1 MNIYIQIILFTS
13 IPLLIFYVFYLIK
26 LNTRVEKENI
36 KLSSSLKNKDI
47 EIDSLSNQIK
57 NNNEFSENL
66 KNAVNTITGDI
77 FEKKTKDFKEQNSEN
92 MKNIL
97 SPLQDEIKKFKDAF
111 ESVEGESKTS
121 RAKLSQQIDDLLK
134 TQVETNMST
143 DNLAMALRGDYKQQ
157 GDWGETQLKVILE
170 KCGLREGYEY
180 ELQEEFKDDNNDRK
194 RPDAIVKLPNDV
206 VVPIDSKVSL
216 NAYYDFINSGGTDKV
231 LQDKV
236 AANIKNHIKDLS
248 SKDYANAIGS
258 QYDRVLMFIPNE
270 GAYYT
275 AKQTDPL
282 LDDFANKQNIGIVLH
297 HTMYQT
303 LKLINLMW
311 TLDRQSKNA
320 QEIANQGRL
329 LMEKL
334 DNSRDSFDKV
344 GKHLENAQG
353 SYSEALKQLFTGR
366 GSLQDKAKKLED
378 LGIKSNKAK

>member
-1 MNIYIQIILFTS
+1 
-13 IPLLIFYVFYLIK
+13 
-26 LNTRVEKENI
+26 
-36 KLSSSLKNKDI
+36 
-47 EIDSLSNQIK
+47 
-57 NNNEFSENL
+57 
-66 KNAVNTITGDI
+66 
-77 FEKKTKDFKEQNSEN
+77 
-92 MKNIL
+92 
-97 SPLQDEIKKFKDAF
+97 
-111 ESVEGESKTS
+111 
-121 RAKLSQQIDDLLK
+121 
-134 TQVETNMST
+134 
-143 DNLAMALRGDYKQQ
+143 
-157 GDWGETQLKVILE
+157 
-170 KCGLREGYEY
+170 
-180 ELQEEFKDDNNDRK
+180 
-194 RPDAIVKLPNDV
+194 
-206 VVPIDSKVSL
+206 
-216 NAYYDFINSGGTDKV
+216 
-231 LQDKV
+231 
-236 AANIKNHIKDLS
+236 
-248 SKDYANAIGS
+248 
-258 QYDRVLMFIPNE
+258 MFIPNE

-353 SYSEALKQLFTGR
+353 SYSEALKQLLTGR

>member
-26 LNTRVEKENI
+26 LNTKVEKENI

-97 SPLQDEIKKFKDAF
+97 SPLQDEIKRFKDAF

-216 NAYYDFINSGGTDKV
+216 NAYY
-231 LQDKV
+231 
-236 AANIKNHIKDLS
+236 
-248 SKDYANAIGS
+248 DYANAIGS

>member
-97 SPLQDEIKKFKDAF
+97 SPLQDEIKRFKDAF

-180 ELQEEFKDDNNDRK
+180 ELQEEFKDDNNDNK
-194 RPDAIVKLPNDV
+194 YEIN
-206 VVPIDSKVSL
+206 SE
-216 NAYYDFINSGGTDKV
+216 NAYYDLNTESISFEAYDK
-231 LQDKV
+231 
-236 AANIKNHIKDLS
+236 
-248 SKDYANAIGS
+248 
-258 QYDRVLMFIPNE
+258 RVRSIIYF
-270 GAYYT
+270 
-275 AKQTDPL
+275 
-282 LDDFANKQNIGIVLH
+282 
-297 HTMYQT
+297 
-303 LKLINLMW
+303 
-311 TLDRQSKNA
+311 
-320 QEIANQGRL
+320 
-329 LMEKL
+329 
-334 DNSRDSFDKV
+334 
-344 GKHLENAQG
+344 
-353 SYSEALKQLFTGR
+353 
-366 GSLQDKAKKLED
+366 
-378 LGIKSNKAK
+378 

>member
-1 MNIYIQIILFTS
+1 
-13 IPLLIFYVFYLIK
+13 
-26 LNTRVEKENI
+26 
-36 KLSSSLKNKDI
+36 
-47 EIDSLSNQIK
+47 
-57 NNNEFSENL
+57 
-66 KNAVNTITGDI
+66 
-77 FEKKTKDFKEQNSEN
+77 
-92 MKNIL
+92 
-97 SPLQDEIKKFKDAF
+97 
-111 ESVEGESKTS
+111 
-121 RAKLSQQIDDLLK
+121 
-134 TQVETNMST
+134 MST

-303 LKLINLMW
+303 LKLINISIL
-311 TLDRQSKNA
+311 
-320 QEIANQGRL
+320 
-329 LMEKL
+329 
-334 DNSRDSFDKV
+334 
-344 GKHLENAQG
+344 
-353 SYSEALKQLFTGR
+353 
-366 GSLQDKAKKLED
+366 
-378 LGIKSNKAK
+378 